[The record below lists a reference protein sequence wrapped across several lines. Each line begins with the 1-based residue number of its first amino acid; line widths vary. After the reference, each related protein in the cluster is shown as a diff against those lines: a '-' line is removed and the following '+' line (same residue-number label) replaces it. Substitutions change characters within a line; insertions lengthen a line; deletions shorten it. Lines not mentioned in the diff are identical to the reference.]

1 MAVAACILLTVA
13 GCASLPDAAHEMDAP
28 HTQVVAFEGARGPVS
43 ENRSAAIIDEFEGTS
58 GDSGILQKHLAMEQ
72 AINADSPLGL
82 GNERVHAA
90 GRPGPCQAMF
100 ARDLA
105 ESDAV
110 DLERWEQRPLILRLK
125 EGAARIAEY
134 WL

>member
-1 MAVAACILLTVA
+1 
-13 GCASLPDAAHEMDAP
+13 
-28 HTQVVAFEGARGPVS
+28 
-43 ENRSAAIIDEFEGTS
+43 
-58 GDSGILQKHLAMEQ
+58 
-72 AINADSPLGL
+72 
-82 GNERVHAA
+82 
-90 GRPGPCQAMF
+90 MF

-125 EGAARIAEY
+125 EGATRIAEC

>member
-1 MAVAACILLTVA
+1 MAVAACILLTGA

-43 ENRSAAIIDEFEGTS
+43 ESRSAAIIDELEGPS
-58 GDSGILQKHLAMEQ
+58 SVLQKHLDMEQ
-72 AINADSPLGL
+72 TINADSPLGL
-82 GNERVHAA
+82 GNKRVHAA

-125 EGAARIAEY
+125 EGAARITEY